1 MSRKHVVK
9 SYNMLEAADMSSGI
23 ESEPTNVLQLDK
35 ASIYFAW
42 SGTSPVGTIRV
53 QGRNGAEAPWYDLEL
68 DGTPSV
74 ASNSGSHIIVLNEM
88 PFSDIRVAYDAT
100 SGTGTL
106 DAILTMKTV
115 GA

>member
-9 SYNMLEAADMSSGI
+9 SFNMLSQADMSANILSG
-23 ESEPTNVLQLDK
+23 ETNTLQLDK
-35 ASIYFAW
+35 ASIYLAW
-42 SGTSPVGTIRV
+42 SGNSPVGTIRV
-53 QGRNGAEAPWYDLEL
+53 EARNGAEAPWYDLEL

-74 ASNSGSHIIVLNEM
+74 SGNTGSHVIVLNEM
-88 PFSDIRVAYDAT
+88 PFSDIRVAYDST
-100 SGTGTL
+100 SGTGNL